1 MIDHLNPSGTVEN
14 TFTVTNLRKLLAAS
28 LLSAACSSPVEPQ
41 PEVDSGFSIPGVPLY
56 TCTTQRALEDGGQ
69 EELLGIRPIVA
80 RDSQVS
86 CEPVPQ
92 APLHCPHFESRDGT
106 LWITNYPLEQARARF
121 WPPDCPNIFTLSR
134 QDPCRMWYMSY
145 PPVADGSINDTA
157 QISSVYDTYRA
168 SVDAGCSSGSLG
180 LLDSINGGNGH
191 LQPLDRSTSPSL
203 SATLGDAGLDDKN
216 INTLDGSLEQ

>member
-1 MIDHLNPSGTVEN
+1 MIDHIYPSQVAEN
-14 TFTVTNLRKLLAAS
+14 ASTVTNLRRLLAIS

-69 EELLGIRPIVA
+69 EELLGIRPIVV

-86 CEPVPQ
+86 CQPVPQ

-106 LWITNYPLEQARARF
+106 LWITNYPFAQARARF

-134 QDPCRMWYMSY
+134 QDPCRIWYMSY
-145 PPVADGSINDTA
+145 PPDPDGGIRDTA
-157 QISSVYDTYRA
+157 QISSVYDTYGTL
-168 SVDAGCSSGSLG
+168 VDADCAAHLTPG
-180 LLDSINGGNGH
+180 ITEGNGR
-191 LQPLDRSTSPSL
+191 LETGSPDRTTSPSL
-203 SATLGDAGLDDKN
+203 LPTLNDSGLTDDEDVAFDAAIDSN
-216 INTLDGSLEQ
+216 